1 MQEKKNLSEEEKLK
15 RIEELKTQIA
25 SKMKDSN
32 CEQEEIQN
40 LFDEYL
46 SLN

>member
-15 RIEELKTQIA
+15 RIEELKAEIA

-32 CEQEEIQN
+32 CEQEEIQK

>member
-15 RIEELKTQIA
+15 RIEILKAEIS
-25 SKMKDSN
+25 SKLKDEN
-32 CEQEEIQN
+32 CNQEEIQK

>member
-15 RIEELKTQIA
+15 RIEELKIEIA
-25 SKMKDSN
+25 LKMKDEN
-32 CEQEEIQN
+32 CEQEKIQK